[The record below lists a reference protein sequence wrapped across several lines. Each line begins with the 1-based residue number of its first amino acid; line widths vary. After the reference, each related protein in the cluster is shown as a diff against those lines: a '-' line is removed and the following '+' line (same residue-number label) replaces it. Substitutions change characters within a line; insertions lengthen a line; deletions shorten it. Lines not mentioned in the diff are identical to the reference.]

1 MAPKK
6 YYNIDDLNDQGIVND
21 PQGIY
26 HTQQPLTFEKVWQMF
41 QEIGKMMQESDKK
54 FQEYREE
61 RREASR
67 EYREERR
74 EASRETTKKF
84 DEVSKKFRETDKRIK
99 EAFELFTGQWGKLI
113 ESLVEGDLPRV
124 MQERGI
130 MVKRTVE
137 RAKSDDGK
145 GYEFDIIALNGDVCV
160 VVEVKT
166 TLRPDDVND
175 FLHKLNDFREL
186 MPEYAGK
193 DRVLGA
199 VAYIRVNS
207 NSDKMAEKNGLFTIR
222 ATGKSATIVNAE
234 DFEPKQF

>member
-1 MAPKK
+1 MFLPYLCRNLQDMKPKK
-6 YYNIDDLNDQGIVND
+6 YHNIDDLNDQGIVND
-21 PQGIY
+21 DPGVY
-26 HTQQPLTFEKVWQMF
+26 HTQEPLTFEKVWLMF
-41 QEIGKMMQESDKK
+41 QENSKI
-54 FQEYREE
+54 FQ
-61 RREASR
+61 

-84 DEVSKKFRETDKRIK
+84 DEVSKKFRETDKKIK
-99 EAFELFTGQWGKLI
+99 EAFELFTGQWGKLV

-137 RAKSDDGK
+137 RARSEDDK
-145 GYEFDIIALNGDVCV
+145 GYEFDIIAVNCDVCV

-193 DRVLGA
+193 DRVIGA

-222 ATGKSATIVNAE
+222 ATGKSATIVNAT